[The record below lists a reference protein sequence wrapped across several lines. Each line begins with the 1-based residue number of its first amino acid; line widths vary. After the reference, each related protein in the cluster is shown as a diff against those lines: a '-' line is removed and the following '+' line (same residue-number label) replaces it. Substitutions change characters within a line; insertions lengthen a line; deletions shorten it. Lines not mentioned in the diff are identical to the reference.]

1 MHIRW
6 VKYPIVCTEESTGPS
21 NTAGMAADREDR
33 RSKAAEAS
41 RAEQEREIRFM
52 AHPLEEWGYRL
63 MGRAG
68 QAESVWRL
76 TGRAEQAGRE
86 WRYLGRAGQAG
97 REWRYLGHA
106 EQAGREWRYPGR
118 AGQVGRECRYP
129 GRMEQMGRVWRKGL
143 PAQVQPG
150 WPGVRPW
157 LGLRATFP
165 LGKTHRAA

>member
-1 MHIRW
+1 
-6 VKYPIVCTEESTGPS
+6 
-21 NTAGMAADREDR
+21 MAADRKDR
-33 RSKAAEAS
+33 FSRAAEAS

-52 AHPLEEWGYRL
+52 GHPLEEWGYRL

-76 TGRAEQAGRE
+76 TGRAEQAGRV
-86 WRYLGRAGQAG
+86 WRYLGRAGQAD
-97 REWRYLGHA
+97 
-106 EQAGREWRYPGR
+106 
-118 AGQVGRECRYP
+118 
-129 GRMEQMGRVWRKGL
+129 RVWRKGL

-157 LGLRATFP
+157 LGLRSTFP

>member
-33 RSKAAEAS
+33 RSRAAEAS

-76 TGRAEQAGRE
+76 TGR
-86 WRYLGRAGQAG
+86 
-97 REWRYLGHA
+97 A

-157 LGLRATFP
+157 LGLRVTFP

>member
-33 RSKAAEAS
+33 RSRAAEAS

-76 TGRAEQAGRE
+76 TGRAEQAGRV
-86 WRYLGRAGQAG
+86 WWYLGRAGQAG
-97 REWRYLGHA
+97 RECRYLGRAEQSGRVWRYLGRA
-106 EQAGREWRYPGR
+106 EQAGRVWRYLGR
-118 AGQVGRECRYP
+118 AGQAD
-129 GRMEQMGRVWRKGL
+129 RVWRKGL

-150 WPGVRPW
+150 WPGVQPW

>member
-6 VKYPIVCTEESTGPS
+6 VRYPIACTVESIGPS

-33 RSKAAEAS
+33 RSRAAEAS

-76 TGRAEQAGRE
+76 TGRAEQAGRV

-97 REWRYLGHA
+97 REC
-106 EQAGREWRYPGR
+106 RYPGR
-118 AGQVGRECRYP
+118 A
-129 GRMEQMGRVWRKGL
+129 EQADRVWRKGL

-150 WPGVRPW
+150 WPGVQLW

>member
-6 VKYPIVCTEESTGPS
+6 VRYPIACTVESIGPS

-33 RSKAAEAS
+33 RSRAAEVS

-52 AHPLEEWGYRL
+52 GHLLEEWGYRL

-76 TGRAEQAGRE
+76 TGHAEQAGRV
-86 WRYLGRAGQAG
+86 WRYLGR
-97 REWRYLGHA
+97 A

-118 AGQVGRECRYP
+118 AGQAD
-129 GRMEQMGRVWRKGL
+129 RVWRKGL

-150 WPGVRPW
+150 WPGVQPW
-157 LGLRATFP
+157 LGLRATFL

>member
-6 VKYPIVCTEESTGPS
+6 VRYPIACTVESIGPS

-33 RSKAAEAS
+33 RSRAAEAS

-76 TGRAEQAGRE
+76 TGRAEQAGRV
-86 WRYLGRAGQAG
+86 WRYLGRA
-97 REWRYLGHA
+97 
-106 EQAGREWRYPGR
+106 EQA
-118 AGQVGRECRYP
+118 GRECRYP
-129 GRMEQMGRVWRKGL
+129 GRAEQADRVWRKGL

-150 WPGVRPW
+150 WPGVQLW

>member
-6 VKYPIVCTEESTGPS
+6 VRYPIACTVESTGPS
-21 NTAGMAADREDR
+21 NTAEMAADREDR
-33 RSKAAEAS
+33 RSRAAEAS

-52 AHPLEEWGYRL
+52 GHPLEEGGYRL

-68 QAESVWRL
+68 QAD
-76 TGRAEQAGRE
+76 
-86 WRYLGRAGQAG
+86 
-97 REWRYLGHA
+97 
-106 EQAGREWRYPGR
+106 
-118 AGQVGRECRYP
+118 
-129 GRMEQMGRVWRKGL
+129 RVWQKGL

>member
-6 VKYPIVCTEESTGPS
+6 VRYPIACTVESIGPS

-33 RSKAAEAS
+33 RSRAAEVS

-52 AHPLEEWGYRL
+52 GHLLEEWGYRL

-86 WRYLGRAGQAG
+86 WRYPGRAGQAD
-97 REWRYLGHA
+97 
-106 EQAGREWRYPGR
+106 
-118 AGQVGRECRYP
+118 
-129 GRMEQMGRVWRKGL
+129 RVWRKGL

-150 WPGVRPW
+150 WPGVQPW
-157 LGLRATFP
+157 LGLRATFL